1 MKTFQKEFGFPTE
14 GSGSI
19 KDITGYLNETVLESG
34 VLTGQLSVI
43 VPGSTAAITTMEYE
57 PGLARDLPEFL
68 EGIIPSNV
76 TYRHDATWGDGNGF
90 SHLRSALIG
99 PSMTIPVSGGRLVLG
114 TWQQVVFLEFDVRPR
129 NRKVHVNVIGE

>member
-1 MKTFQKEFGFPTE
+1 MKTFAKEYGFPTK
-14 GSGSI
+14 GDGVVV
-19 KDITGYLNETVLESG
+19 DITGHLSETLKESG
-34 VLTGQLSVI
+34 ILNGQLNVI
-43 VPGSTAAITTMEYE
+43 VPGSTAAITTLEYE

-76 TYRHDATWGDGNGF
+76 AYRHDAAWGDGNGF

-114 TWQQVVFLEFDVRPR
+114 TWQQVVFLEFDNRPR
-129 NRKVHVNVIGE
+129 DRKIHVSVIGE